1 MGGIAVLR
9 WGESRVTR
17 DIDLTLLKGFG
28 NEDNFIERL
37 LLAYPARISDQL
49 AFGKHLLPL
58 AELKEDPAILKN
70 FTRIRQL

>member
-37 LLAYPARISDQL
+37 LLAYPARISDPL

-58 AELKEDPAILKN
+58 AELKEDHAILKN